1 MSDHAATRARTREL
15 LGVPLALTD
24 YEGAMQVMD
33 ELIAGRERGY
43 VCAIAVHALMT
54 SRHDP
59 DLLAALA
66 GSTINVPDGKPLVWA
81 LNTLGES
88 LHDRVYGPELMERY
102 VARSAERGHRVWLHG
117 GYDAAALAALE
128 RALLDR
134 HPKLVIAGRHSP
146 PHRLPSPAE
155 EKEIVEM
162 IDGASADVVF
172 VGLGAPRQ
180 EKWMAH
186 MRPHLRAPVMIGVGA
201 AFDFLAGLKRQAP
214 PWMQARGLEWAF
226 RLSQEPLR
234 LFGRYARYNPAFVAA
249 FARQYLRERRSGQ
262 GT

>member
-1 MSDHAATRARTREL
+1 LNDRVATRVRARDL
-15 LGVPLALTD
+15 LGVPVALTD

-33 ELIAGRERGY
+33 ELIARREPGY

-54 SRHDP
+54 SRHDAG
-59 DLLAALA
+59 LSAALA
-66 GSTINVPDGKPLVWA
+66 GSTMNVPDGKPLVWA
-81 LNTLGES
+81 LNALGES
-88 LHDRVYGPELMERY
+88 LQDRVYGPELMERY

-117 GYDAAALAALE
+117 GYDASTLAALE
-128 RALLDR
+128 HALLDR
-134 HPKLVIAGRHSP
+134 HPGLVIAGRHSP

-155 EKEIVEM
+155 EREVVEM
-162 IDGASADVVF
+162 IDSAGADVVF

-180 EKWMAH
+180 EKWMAQ
-186 MRPHLRAPVMIGVGA
+186 MRPQVQAPVLIGVGA

-234 LFGRYARYNPAFVAA
+234 LFPRYARYNPAFVAA
-249 FARQYLRERRSGQ
+249 FARQYLRERRSDQ
-262 GT
+262 GM